1 MMDSLAP
8 ADRDLVIAC
17 AREAAAKQIEASR
30 KGTGIGGDRSALE
43 ECARRGVAVAELTAA
58 EKEAFARVTRPVYD
72 KWAQTVG
79 MPLVQKA
86 QAAISR
92 AVS

>member
-1 MMDSLAP
+1 MDSFTP
-8 ADRDLVIAC
+8 ADRELVIAC

-43 ECARRGVAVAELTAA
+43 ECTRRGVALAELTAA

-79 MPLVQKA
+79 TALVEKA
-86 QAAISR
+86 QAAINR
-92 AVS
+92 AIS